1 MAFWGSSWA
10 GGKILVQYTS
20 ADIVAFWRFF
30 FAFVASI
37 PLIFIFKIPLRI
49 NIENFRFLFLAAC
62 LNGLYSI
69 LFFMG
74 LNYGSAGKGGV
85 LVTTLIPIFAYLLA
99 YFFYRKD
106 NRSIKPNEV
115 LGLTIGIISGVCL
128 LNLGSFEE
136 LFGKFNMLFLL
147 CALDWAILTLVCQK
161 IRIHPLAI
169 NFYITFL
176 STLFYLPLF
185 LFKPQI
191 IEVFSYDLR
200 FWGMMF
206 VVAVLST
213 TIGTSIYYMG
223 IAKLGITKA
232 SSFQLLVPA
241 MALGSSYL
249 ILGEIPSLL
258 TIFGGILAI
267 FATYLINIHKPKK
280 LAR

>member
-10 GGKILVQYTS
+10 CGKILVQYAS

-30 FAFVASI
+30 FALVASI
-37 PLIFIFKIPLRI
+37 PLIILLKVPMRI
-49 NIENFRFLFLAAC
+49 NTENFKFLLIAAC
-62 LNGLYSI
+62 LNGIYSI

-99 YFFYRKD
+99 YFFSHKE
-106 NRSIKPNEV
+106 NKSIKANEI
-115 LGLTIGIISGVCL
+115 LGLGIGIISGICL
-128 LNLGSFEE
+128 LDLGSFQE
-136 LFGKFNMLFLL
+136 LFGKFNTFFLL
-147 CALDWAILTLVCQK
+147 CALNWAILTLVCQK

-176 STLFYLPLF
+176 SLLFYSPLF

-191 IEVFSYDLR
+191 IEVFHYDMQ
-200 FWGMMF
+200 FWVMIF

-213 TIGTSIYYMG
+213 AIGTSIYYMG
-223 IAKLGITKA
+223 IAKLGATKA
-232 SSFQLLVPA
+232 SSYQLLVPA

-267 FATYLINIHKPKK
+267 FATYLINIYKPKEIG
-280 LAR
+280 